1 MLTVNR
7 TCAVGGSRRA
17 DVELTLGNADQLF
30 PPSRL
35 YDQTPVIEVVASVMP
50 AAVMATPSWVPES
63 RSTPMPTPW
72 KSVNKSEARND
83 VVTFSNWVRMTDEVR
98 LETTMKGRS
107 FTPLMVTVRLAV
119 AVSPTRSA
127 TV

>member
-1 MLTVNR
+1 M
-7 TCAVGGSRRA
+7 GGSRRA

-50 AAVMATPSWVPES
+50 AAVMATPSWAPES
-63 RSTPMPTPW
+63 RSTPMPAPW

-83 VVTFSNWVRMTDEVR
+83 VVTFSNWVRITDEVR